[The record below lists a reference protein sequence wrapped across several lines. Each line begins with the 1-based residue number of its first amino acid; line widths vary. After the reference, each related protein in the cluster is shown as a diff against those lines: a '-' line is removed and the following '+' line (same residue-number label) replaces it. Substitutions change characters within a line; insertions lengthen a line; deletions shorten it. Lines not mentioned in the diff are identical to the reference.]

1 MKLLA
6 IDTSSDAC
14 SVAINLHHEII
25 ETFELTPR
33 KHIEALQPMV
43 EAVLKESGLNLQ
55 DLDGLAFGCGPGS
68 FSGLRIA
75 CSFIQGLSAALNL
88 PVAAISTLG
97 SMAFN
102 ALESNPDAVILPC
115 LDARMSEV
123 YTALYYFNEQN
134 NLYSRINDCVIT
146 PESVTLSKEVLEKII
161 DKPIIG
167 VGNGWDLAYVQE
179 IWKTRF
185 NPTLIMPE
193 SVARAGDIALLA
205 VKDFEAG
212 HVLTFDQIQPVYLR
226 NNIALNLEGQYA
238 LRQANIAK
246 KEAESKNKLK

>member
-25 ETFELTPR
+25 EKFEFTPR

-43 EAVLKESGLNLQ
+43 EAVLKESGLNLH
-55 DLDGLAFGCGPGS
+55 DLDGIAFGCGPGS

-75 CSFIQGLSAALNL
+75 CSFVQGLSAALNI

-102 ALESNPDAVILPC
+102 ALESNPDAIILPC
-115 LDARMSEV
+115 IDARMNEV
-123 YTALYYFNEQN
+123 YTALYHFNEQN
-134 NLYSRINDCVIT
+134 NLYALINDKVIA
-146 PESVTLSKEVLEKII
+146 PEKLQLPEDILIKNIG
-161 DKPIIG
+161 KPIIG
-167 VGNGWDLAYVQE
+167 VGSGWNLAHIEE
-179 IWKTRF
+179 IWKSRF
-185 NPTLIMPE
+185 NPILVIPE

-226 NNIALNLEGQYA
+226 NNIALNLEEQQA
-238 LRQANIAK
+238 LRLANLTK
-246 KEAESKNKLK
+246 KANESAIK